1 MRYTRYE
8 YKRYSKL
15 KFLCS
20 VIIIG
25 GISIG
30 GGLYISSFIFDR
42 NQENSVQTT
51 VPKNNDKDKMVD
63 TNMKIIALQCGY
75 YSKKENAEKS
85 VNELT
90 TYCTPFIIESDGKF
104 RVMAG
109 IYEENNASEKF
120 DELRS
125 KGIEVAKIKLI
136 INGESNED
144 KKCVEVMDGVFT
156 ILNKLDEDDVKSIKT
171 ADFKKWTQNIINKD
185 DLNNSKKLNLINECI
200 NNFPEEINKNNK
212 GEISANIYKAINEN

>member
-1 MRYTRYE
+1 MELIYWDV
-8 YKRYSKL
+8 YKR
-15 KFLCS
+15 
-20 VIIIG
+20 
-25 GISIG
+25 
-30 GGLYISSFIFDR
+30 
-42 NQENSVQTT
+42 Q
-51 VPKNNDKDKMVD
+51 
-63 TNMKIIALQCGY
+63 ALQCGY
-75 YSKKENAEKS
+75 YSKKENADKS

-200 NNFPEEINKNNK
+200 NNFPEEINKNNR

>member
-20 VIIIG
+20 SIIIG

-51 VPKNNDKDKMVD
+51 ASKNSDKVVD
-63 TNMKIIALQCGY
+63 ADMNIIALQCGY

-125 KGIEVAKIKLI
+125 KGIEVAKVKLI

>member
-30 GGLYISSFIFDR
+30 GGLYISSLIFDR

-51 VPKNNDKDKMVD
+51 ASKNNDKDKVVD
-63 TNMKIIALQCGY
+63 TNMNIIALQCGY

-85 VNELT
+85 VNELA
-90 TYCTPFIIESDGKF
+90 TYCTPFIIESDEKF

-109 IYEENNASEKF
+109 IYEE
-120 DELRS
+120 
-125 KGIEVAKIKLI
+125 I
-136 INGESNED
+136 
-144 KKCVEVMDGVFT
+144 MQ
-156 ILNKLDEDDVKSIKT
+156 VKSLM
-171 ADFKKWTQNIINKD
+171 N
-185 DLNNSKKLNLINECI
+185 
-200 NNFPEEINKNNK
+200 
-212 GEISANIYKAINEN
+212 

>member
-20 VIIIG
+20 SIIIG

-51 VPKNNDKDKMVD
+51 ASKNSDKVVD
-63 TNMKIIALQCGY
+63 ADMNIIALQCGY
-75 YSKKENAEKS
+75 YSKKENADKS

-200 NNFPEEINKNNK
+200 NNFPEEINKNNR

>member
-20 VIIIG
+20 SIIIG

-51 VPKNNDKDKMVD
+51 ASKNSDKVVD
-63 TNMKIIALQCGY
+63 ADMNIIALQCGY

>member
-20 VIIIG
+20 SIIIG

-51 VPKNNDKDKMVD
+51 ASKNSDKVVD
-63 TNMKIIALQCGY
+63 ADMNIIALQCGY

-200 NNFPEEINKNNK
+200 NNFPEEINKNNR